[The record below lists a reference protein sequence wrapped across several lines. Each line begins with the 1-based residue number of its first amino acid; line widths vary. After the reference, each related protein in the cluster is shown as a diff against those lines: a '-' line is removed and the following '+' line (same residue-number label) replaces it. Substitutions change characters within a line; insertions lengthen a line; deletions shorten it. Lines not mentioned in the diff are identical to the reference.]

1 MDPITIG
8 AAIAGVKAAVGAA
21 KNIQSIGHSLEGLFN
36 AQEEHKK
43 KQAKKQPDSRQQQI
57 LRMRAG
63 DADYDD
69 DTSIS
74 SVANDVLAE
83 KANQKALEG
92 LAREIDIKFG
102 SGTWKSILTERQK
115 RIEEKEKSEALAKEN
130 RIKKAKADK
139 AFWHKVFVEGSKGIF
154 IIAAVVGMV
163 FFLMYAAEKG
173 GSR

>member
-1 MDPITIG
+1 MDPVTIG
-8 AAIAGVKAAVGAA
+8 AAIASVKVAVGAA
-21 KNIQSIGHSLEGLFN
+21 KNIQSIGHSLEGLFH

-83 KANQKALEG
+83 KANEKALEG
-92 LAREIDIKFG
+92 LAREIDIKWG
-102 SGTWKSILTERQK
+102 SGTWRAILDEREK
-115 RIEEKEKSEALAKEN
+115 RIEQKEKAEALAKAKA
-130 RIKKAKADK
+130 IKKAKADK
-139 AFWHKVFVEGSKGIF
+139 AFWHKVAMETTKGFF
-154 IIAAVVGMV
+154 IIVAIVGMI

>member
-1 MDPITIG
+1 MDPVTIG

-21 KNIQSIGHSLEGLFN
+21 KNIQSIGHSLEGLFH

-43 KQAKKQPDSRQQQI
+43 NQAKKQPDSRQQQI

-74 SVANDVLAE
+74 SVANSVLAE
-83 KANQKALEG
+83 KQNHRALEN
-92 LAREIDIKFG
+92 LAREIDLKWG
-102 SGTWKSILTERQK
+102 AGTWKAILAEREK
-115 RIEEKEKSEALAKEN
+115 RIEQKEKNKVLA
-130 RIKKAKADK
+130 IKKAKADK
-139 AFWHKVFVEGSKGIF
+139 AFWHKVAREVTKGFF
-154 IIAAVVGMV
+154 IIAAIVGMV
-163 FFLMYAAEKG
+163 FFLMWAAEKG

>member
-1 MDPITIG
+1 MDPVTIG
-8 AAIAGVKAAVGAA
+8 AAIASVKVAVGAA
-21 KNIQSIGHSLEGLFN
+21 KNIQSIGHSLEGLFH

-83 KANQKALEG
+83 KANEKALEG
-92 LAREIDIKFG
+92 LAREIDIKWG
-102 SGTWKSILTERQK
+102 VGTFKSILAERQK
-115 RIEEKEKSEALAKEN
+115 RIEQKEKAEALAKEN

-139 AFWHKVFVEGSKGIF
+139 AFWHKVAREVTKGFF
-154 IIAAVVGMV
+154 IIAALVGMV
-163 FFLMYAAEKG
+163 FFLMWAAEKG

>member
-1 MDPITIG
+1 MDPVTIG

-21 KNIQSIGHSLEGLFN
+21 KNIQSIGHSLEGLFH

-43 KQAKKQPDSRQQQI
+43 NQAKKQPESRQQQV

-74 SVANDVLAE
+74 SVANSVLAE
-83 KANQKALEG
+83 KQNQIQLES
-92 LAREIDIKFG
+92 LAREIDIKWG
-102 SGTWKSILTERQK
+102 AGTLKAILAEREK
-115 RIEEKEKSEALAKEN
+115 RIEQKEKNKVLA
-130 RIKKAKADK
+130 IKKAKADK
-139 AFWHKVFVEGSKGIF
+139 AFWHKVAREVTKGFF
-154 IIAAVVGMV
+154 IIAAIVGMV
-163 FFLMYAAEKG
+163 FFLMWAAEKG

>member
-1 MDPITIG
+1 MDPVTIG

-21 KNIQSIGHSLEGLFN
+21 KNIQSIGHSLEGLFH

-43 KQAKKQPDSRQQQI
+43 NQAKKQPESRQQQV

-74 SVANDVLAE
+74 SVANSVLAE
-83 KANQKALEG
+83 KQNQIQLES
-92 LAREIDIKFG
+92 LAREIDIKWG
-102 SGTWKSILTERQK
+102 AGTWKAILAEREK
-115 RIEEKEKSEALAKEN
+115 RIEQKEKNKVLA
-130 RIKKAKADK
+130 IKKAKADK
-139 AFWHKVFVEGSKGIF
+139 AFWHKVAREVTKGFF
-154 IIAAVVGMV
+154 IIAAIVGMV
-163 FFLMYAAEKG
+163 FFLMWAAEKG

>member
-1 MDPITIG
+1 MDPVTIG

-74 SVANDVLAE
+74 SVANSVLAE
-83 KANQKALEG
+83 KQNQIQLES
-92 LAREIDIKFG
+92 LAREIDIKWG
-102 SGTWKSILTERQK
+102 AGTWKAILAEREK
-115 RIEEKEKSEALAKEN
+115 RIEQKEKNKVLA
-130 RIKKAKADK
+130 IKKAKADK
-139 AFWHKVFVEGSKGIF
+139 AFWHKVAREVTKGFF
-154 IIAAVVGMV
+154 IIAAIVGMV
-163 FFLMYAAEKG
+163 FFLMWAAEKG

>member
-1 MDPITIG
+1 MDPVTIG

-21 KNIQSIGHSLEGLFN
+21 KNIQSIGHSLEGLFH

-43 KQAKKQPDSRQQQI
+43 NQAKKQPDSRQQQI

-74 SVANDVLAE
+74 SVANSVLAE
-83 KANQKALEG
+83 KQNHRALES
-92 LAREIDIKFG
+92 LAREIDLKWG
-102 SGTWKSILTERQK
+102 AGTWKAILAEREK
-115 RIEEKEKSEALAKEN
+115 RIEQKEKNKVLA
-130 RIKKAKADK
+130 IKKAKADK
-139 AFWHKVFVEGSKGIF
+139 AFWHKVAREVTKGFF
-154 IIAAVVGMV
+154 IIAAIVGMV
-163 FFLMYAAEKG
+163 FFLMWAAEKG

>member
-1 MDPITIG
+1 MDPVTIG

-21 KNIQSIGHSLEGLFN
+21 KNIQSIGHSLEGLFH

-43 KQAKKQPDSRQQQI
+43 NQAKKQPESRQQQV

-74 SVANDVLAE
+74 SVANSVLAE
-83 KANQKALEG
+83 KQNQIQLES
-92 LAREIDIKFG
+92 LAREIDIKWG
-102 SGTWKSILTERQK
+102 SGTWKAILAEREK
-115 RIEEKEKSEALAKEN
+115 RIEQKEKNKVLA
-130 RIKKAKADK
+130 IKKAKADK
-139 AFWHKVFVEGSKGIF
+139 AFWHKVAREVTKGFF
-154 IIAAVVGMV
+154 IIAAIVGMV
-163 FFLMYAAEKG
+163 FFLMWAAEKG